1 MDYYYEYVNE
11 YYGFNGGED
20 FNQEE
25 HAPEYRKWYE
35 EIPRSVSEP
44 DFVGDEI
51 SYTYDYLE
59 EDRKKKIELLK
70 KLYEEDERLI
80 SRKMFVLSLIV
91 KFVGKDTVS
100 E

>member
-1 MDYYYEYVNE
+1 MEYYYEYVDE
-11 YYGFNGGED
+11 LFGFNGGEE

-25 HAPEYRKWYE
+25 HALEHRKWYE
-35 EIPRSVSEP
+35 EIPRLVSEP

-59 EDRKKKIELLK
+59 EDRKKRIEFME
-70 KLYEEDERLI
+70 KLHKEVERLMC
-80 SRKMFVLSLIV
+80 RKMFVLSLIV
-91 KFVGKDTVS
+91 KFVGKGTVS